1 MADDYLDFIRTLP
14 ALLDVLRNDLQAVCV
29 ELTYTLQA
37 GRNAGKTFEHK
48 SGDHPSSDFKSIEI
62 STGFDRPLG
71 ALRITKPQLSERDLQ
86 AATQLTDLISYR
98 TWILKE
104 QYCFSVLQNSGL
116 LNQPSQK
123 TNYSGVAAMGR
134 EALSCTGFVIWRLCY
149 DRKLKDGSF
158 AVVESG
164 DMSAGNPAKSFL
176 RVEGS
181 SPSEPLDMGLK
192 EGIASFILESG
203 KNLRI
208 EDLLDPVEVKNKT
221 SGRTIAHRET
231 VERNRWRSGVFV
243 PLFVGHRII
252 GVVGAYGP
260 RPRGFNN
267 LDVAITERIANSI
280 TSLFLF
286 DESKQRNNLL
296 FERIAELGKEIAGA
310 QYTVFGS
317 VHDAVN
323 NSRHILD
330 HIQYIKPT
338 KETEQY
344 YDIAKEYATQNV
356 EILGKVRDK
365 VRNPKTLPVV
375 RSLKNVKEVVEQ
387 KIKQLRVEAKLR
399 KIDLVIDVPDDFNF
413 PIDEFRLS
421 IILYNLIQNSMRHF
435 SGVQRSRKLIT
446 LKIFDRV
453 GGMVI
458 ELEDNAT
465 GIDPEVEP
473 KIWEAFVSTTG
484 GMGLGLSIAKTFAE
498 ELGGRVSHKTQ
509 WGKFA
514 QFTFVLPRIN

>member
-1 MADDYLDFIRTLP
+1 MADDYLDFIKTLP
-14 ALLDVLRNDLQAVCV
+14 VLLDALRSDLQAICV

-48 SGDHPSSDFKSIEI
+48 SGDQQSADCKSIPI

-71 ALRITKPQLSERDLQ
+71 SLRIAKPQLSERDLQ
-86 AATQLTDLISYR
+86 AATQLSDLIAYR

-123 TNYSGVAAMGR
+123 TDYAGVASMGR

-149 DRKLKDGSF
+149 DKKLKDGTF
-158 AVVESG
+158 AFVESG
-164 DMSAGNPAKSFL
+164 DAPAGKSIKSFL

-181 SPSEPLDMGLK
+181 SPPEPLDMGLN

-221 SGRTIAHRET
+221 NGRTIAHRET
-231 VERNRWRSGVFV
+231 VKRNHWRSGVFV
-243 PLFVGHRII
+243 PLVVGQRII

-267 LDVAITERIANSI
+267 LDVAITERIANWI

-286 DESKQRNNLL
+286 DESKQRNSLL
-296 FERIAELGKEIAGA
+296 FERTAELGKEIAAA

-330 HIQYIKPT
+330 HFQYIKPT
-338 KETEQY
+338 KETERY

-365 VRNPKTLPVV
+365 IRNPKTLPVV
-375 RSLKNVKEVVEQ
+375 LSLKNVKEVVEQ

-399 KIDLVIDVPDDFNF
+399 KIDLVIDVADDLMF

-435 SGVQRSRKLIT
+435 SGVQRPRKMIT
-446 LKIFDRV
+446 IKIFDRL
-453 GGMVI
+453 GGMVV
-458 ELEDNAT
+458 EFEDNAT
-465 GIDPEVEP
+465 GIDPEVESRV
-473 KIWEAFVSTTG
+473 WEAFVSTTG

-498 ELGGRVSHKTQ
+498 ELGGRATHKSQ

-514 QFTFVLPRIN
+514 QFTFVLPRKS